1 MASFCVTIF
10 DTIENPA
17 DNDACFATA
26 TKNLSLNKGSSYRI
40 TYQLTKNSINAN
52 IIGYTLRGE
61 IKPTTT
67 SNIILL
73 DMSTSNLLLKLDPQ
87 NSKIIMNIPES
98 FTESI
103 SQSICYYYIE
113 LLNSGGE
120 ASRII
125 QGQINFNS

>member
-17 DNDACFATA
+17 DNDTCFATSI
-26 TKNLSLNKGSSYRI
+26 KNLSLNKGSSYRI
-40 TYQLTKNSINAN
+40 VYQLSKNSSSVN
-52 IIGYTLRGE
+52 IIGYTLRGQ
-61 IKPTTT
+61 IKPSST

-87 NSKIIMNIPES
+87 NSRIVMNIPES

-125 QGQINFNS
+125 QGQINFNI

>member
-10 DTIENPA
+10 DTIENA
-17 DNDACFATA
+17 AENDACFGTS

-40 TYQLTKNSINAN
+40 TYQLSKNSGSASIV
-52 IIGYTLRGE
+52 GYTLRGQ
-61 IKPTTT
+61 IKPTST
-67 SNIILL
+67 SSTILL
-73 DMSTSNLLLKLDPQ
+73 DPP
-87 NSKIIMNIPES
+87 NSRIMMYIPES

-103 SQSICYYYIE
+103 SESICYYYIE

-125 QGQINFNS
+125 QGQINFNI